1 MNEKNTL
8 RFIGLIHTPFATPAD
23 CPRQSQV
30 SDVLASLEVFP
41 EYAPGLRDVE
51 RCSHLFVLYWL
62 DQANRA
68 LLDARPPFDTETH
81 GVFATRSPHRPNPI
95 GLSVVDL
102 LERDG
107 TTLHIRGMDC
117 IDGTPLLDIKPYA
130 PAIDSHP
137 QAKVGWQPEQ
147 SE

>member
-1 MNEKNTL
+1 MSGPNEL
-8 RFIGLIHTPFATPAD
+8 RFIGVIHTPFAAAAN

-30 SDVLASLEVFP
+30 SEVTAALEVFP

-62 DQANRA
+62 DRA
-68 LLDARPPFDTETH
+68 DRGMLDAKPPFDAETH

-95 GLSVVDL
+95 GLSVVEL

-107 TTLHIRGMDC
+107 NTLRIRGMDC

-130 PAIDSHP
+130 PAIDSRP
-137 QAKVGWQPEQ
+137 KAKVGWQPEQ
-147 SE
+147 GE